1 MRSKYALWPRD
12 WGRRAIL
19 GNKKLTRIPEPAAL
33 GFTHRWKPAPN
44 PADADTLLLL
54 HGTDGDENDLLPL
67 GALLLPEANLLSPRG
82 RVLERGM
89 PRFFRRLAEGVFDV
103 PDLIAQTHA
112 LAEFVA
118 RAADHYGFDPAR
130 VTAAGFSNGANIAGG
145 LLLLRPGVL
154 RAAVLLAPMVP
165 LVPDT
170 APNIVGTRVFIGA
183 GRHDPLVPVAE
194 TERLRTMLKS
204 YGADVTTRWEDGG
217 HTLTRAEAQ
226 AAADWLGGKK

>member
-1 MRSKYALWPRD
+1 V
-12 WGRRAIL
+12 
-19 GNKKLTRIPEPAAL
+19 T
-33 GFTHRWKPAPN
+33 FTHRWQPAAN

-54 HGTDGDENDLLPL
+54 HGTGGDENDLLPL

-118 RAADHYGFDPAR
+118 YAADTYGFNPAR
-130 VTAAGFSNGANIAGG
+130 VTAAGFSNGANIAGS
-145 LLLLRPGVL
+145 LLLLLPGVL

-165 LVPDT
+165 LVPETPPDLT
-170 APNIVGTRVFIGA
+170 GTPVFVGA
-183 GRHDPLVPVAE
+183 GRRDPLIPIAE
-194 TERLRTMLKS
+194 TERLLTLLRE
-204 YGADVTTRWEDGG
+204 YGVNVTTHWEEGG
-217 HTLTRAEAQ
+217 HALTHAEAL
-226 AAADWLGGKK
+226 AAADWLRVCV

>member
-1 MRSKYALWPRD
+1 M
-12 WGRRAIL
+12 
-19 GNKKLTRIPEPAAL
+19 T
-33 GFTHRWKPAPN
+33 FTHRWQPAPN

-54 HGTDGDENDLLPL
+54 HGTGGNENDLLPL

-118 RAADHYGFDPAR
+118 LAADQYGFDAAR
-130 VTAAGFSNGANIAGG
+130 VTAAGFSNGANIAGSLI
-145 LLLLRPGVL
+145 LLHPGVL

-165 LVPDT
+165 LVPETPPDLT
-170 APNIVGTRVFIGA
+170 GTPVFVGA
-183 GRHDPLVPVAE
+183 GRRDPLIPIAE
-194 TERLRTMLKS
+194 TERLLTLLRG
-204 YGADVTTRWEDGG
+204 YGADVTAHWEEGG
-217 HTLTRAEAQ
+217 HALTRAEAL
-226 AAADWLGGKK
+226 AAADWLKTVQGAGKEATG